1 MLKEIKELK
10 NNSNLG
16 LPISTSKFELNRT
29 KIETSIDRKMNETD
43 WAVLNVLLENP
54 VISNK
59 ELSEK
64 VFLSSDGVGS
74 SLRRMYVVFDV
85 PESKYMKIG
94 LLLKAI
100 KISNH

>member
-1 MLKEIKELK
+1 MHRYGDEIVNPRLSVLEDENKKLIAKISELLDK
-10 NNSNLG
+10 L
-16 LPISTSKFELNRT
+16 IAA
-29 KIETSIDRKMNETD
+29 ETFI
-43 WAVLNVLLENP
+43 
-54 VISNK
+54 K

-74 SLRRMYVVFDV
+74 SLRRMYAVFDV

-100 KISNH
+100 KISNC